1 MKKKQYLIV
10 GLGRFGSA
18 LAIEL
23 SQQGMEV
30 LAIDRDME
38 LVEAHRHILT
48 DVVQGDAMERA
59 VLEQIGAAN
68 FDVAVVTMGDDIRS
82 SGTITMHLKELG
94 VKYVIAKAA
103 DDFHGRMLLKLG
115 ADKVVFPER
124 DMGQRI
130 AHNLVSEK
138 ILDFIELSP
147 EYSLMEIRPQQDW
160 LGKPLSALDLR
171 GKHNMNVVAIRSGEK
186 LTIPKHDTC
195 LDAEDVMLVVAMT
208 EDRD

>member
-18 LAIEL
+18 LATAL
-23 SQQGMEV
+23 SEQGMEV

-38 LVEAHRHILT
+38 HVEDHRHVLT

-147 EYSLMEIRPQQDW
+147 EYSLMEIRPQQEW

-171 GKHNMNVVAIRSGEK
+171 TKNNMNVVAIRSGEK
-186 LTIPKHDTC
+186 LAIPRHDTC
-195 LDAEDVMLVVAMT
+195 LNADDVMLVVAMT
-208 EDRD
+208 EEGD